1 MPTIATRGTSPT
13 RAVAMGVAGAVL
25 TVAAAGAAIQ
35 DSTFA
40 ISPDGARVELDLREV
55 SRREAL
61 ERLFAGRG
69 VQIDWQHAAS
79 ATEVLSGRF
88 EGTLAAVTHR
98 LLVRTNFIVSYG
110 QRDGARRIA
119 RVIVLGPAIGKA
131 APPPPAGEPAAAP
144 GAKGLVVAQSSPQR
158 TPAMPAMAPPQVAP
172 MTAGPAPAALLTPAP
187 AGEPA
192 PDIRV
197 AGETPAVLTVGEAAV
212 PLPMPGAGLGISLD
226 VMPTPAGLVGPM
238 LSPGAR

>member
-1 MPTIATRGTSPT
+1 MPTIGARWTSPT
-13 RAVAMGVAGAVL
+13 RAVAMGVAGVAL
-25 TVAAAGAAIQ
+25 TAAAAGAAIQ
-35 DSTFA
+35 DSKFA

-79 ATEVLSGRF
+79 AAEALSGRF

-98 LLVRTNFIVSYG
+98 LLARTNFIVSYG

-131 APPPPAGEPAAAP
+131 VPPPPAP
-144 GAKGLVVAQSSPQR
+144 KGLTVAQS
-158 TPAMPAMAPPQVAP
+158 APPRSP
-172 MTAGPAPAALLTPAP
+172 GPAPARPSVAPIAAAPQMPP
-187 AGEPA
+187 AGEAA
-192 PDIRV
+192 PDIRSTP
-197 AGETPAVLTVGEAAV
+197 ETPAVLTVGEAAV
-212 PLPMPGAGLGISLD
+212 PLPLPLPTPGSGAVLEVL
-226 VMPTPAGLVGPM
+226 PTPAGLVGPM
-238 LSPGAR
+238 LSPGQGGTAR